1 MDQARIAE
9 LLKRFPP
16 KELATGNL
24 RTPPGRASYPSLF
37 EKSRP
42 TETIKEEKYKL
53 TLLFPKQADIRPLAA
68 ALVRAAVEAGVP
80 AAKAQALARERI
92 MDQGK
97 KADKAGYEPGCFYIT
112 AKSDNKPGVV
122 GPNGKPL
129 TDPSSAPAGYWMIA
143 TVNAYYYKDPVPGVS
158 LGLQNVAVVAED
170 EPFGAVA
177 PPPDEE
183 FGDVLD
189 GLADPNEL
197 FGGSEGAGNT
207 NGAVDPFAFG

>member
-42 TETIKEEKYKL
+42 TETIKEEKFKV
-53 TLLFPKQADIRPLAA
+53 TMLFPKQADIRPLAT
-68 ALVRAAVEAGVP
+68 ALVRAATEAGVP

-97 KADKAGYEPGCFYIT
+97 KADKAGYEEGCFYIT
-112 AKSDNKPGVV
+112 AKSDNKPGLV
-122 GPNGKPL
+122 GPDGKPV
-129 TDPSSAPAGYWMIA
+129 TDPSRVYAGCWIIA

-158 LGLQNVAVVAED
+158 FGLQNVAIVADD
-170 EPFGAVA
+170 EPFGAV
-177 PPPDEE
+177 PPPPSEE
-183 FGDVLD
+183 FADVLD
-189 GLADPNEL
+189 GLADPNAL
-197 FGGSEGAGNT
+197 FGGQPNGAG
-207 NGAVDPFAFG
+207 ADIDPFG